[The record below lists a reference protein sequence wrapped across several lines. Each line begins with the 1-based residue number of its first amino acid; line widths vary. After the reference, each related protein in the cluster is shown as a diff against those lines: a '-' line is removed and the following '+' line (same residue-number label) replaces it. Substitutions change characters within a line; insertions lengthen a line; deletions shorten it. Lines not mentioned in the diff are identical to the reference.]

1 MQFRARFRNLHGI
14 ENKMARSY
22 LVVQWWGLHAFTA
35 KDMDS
40 VSGEGTKIPQA
51 TWHGQKKKKKTTRTK
66 LYVLIGITNH
76 LF

>member
-1 MQFRARFRNLHGI
+1 
-14 ENKMARSY
+14 MARSY

-51 TWHGQKKKKKTTRTK
+51 TWHGQKKKKKK
-66 LYVLIGITNH
+66 PPEPNYMFWLV
-76 LF
+76 